1 MRAWRGSDATQAS
14 RAAAADGKCGVGSS
28 AGPCSQ
34 PHTVTASSPE
44 GDRRRHCSTVCL
56 RPNGLLCLLRG
67 FFFFLL
73 LFIFSYGVM
82 VIVLACITS
91 PLFNVA
97 VCCYAAT
104 FQLDCWGVIYNSAR
118 TIYIYTSP
126 DIVPAFKLYSKI
138 LLHSRYPINL
148 YSSSQYIFLSFPRY
162 ISMPLFL
169 WRALFA
175 FYLQHWYQNMVL
187 KVHCFNTTKRSRERV
202 CVYN

>member
-1 MRAWRGSDATQAS
+1 MARKRRDATHAARLS
-14 RAAAADGKCGVGSS
+14 RRCCRRQVCVGVVWAAVPAVL
-28 AGPCSQ
+28 
-34 PHTVTASSPE
+34 TASQSQLARPR
-44 GDRRRHCSTVCL
+44 GIAGATAALCAYVLMGCYVCS
-56 RPNGLLCLLRG
+56 G
-67 FFFFLL
+67 FFFW

-138 LLHSRYPINL
+138 LCILAIQLIYIPHLNT
-148 YSSSQYIFLSFPRY
+148 YSSLFPDTSLYI
-162 ISMPLFL
+162 PLFL
-169 WRALFA
+169 WRAFV
-175 FYLQHWYQNMVL
+175 FYLQHWYQNMVV
-187 KVHCFNTTKRSRERV
+187 KVQYFNTTVCVRERE
-202 CVYN
+202 YN